1 MLESL
6 SIKNFVIVDQL
17 ELNFNAGFTALTGE
31 TGAGKSILIDALSLA
46 LGSRSETG
54 IVRNDCDKSEISATF
69 NVINNQ
75 RAIKWLNE
83 HDIDQEG
90 VGGLLLRRVIF
101 LDGRSKA
108 YINGS
113 SATINQLR
121 ELGELLV
128 DIYSQNSHHSLLK
141 VSTQRDIL
149 DNFSR
154 IKNNVDLVKKLYK
167 AWYQLFLEH
176 QNFEKNRELYYLE
189 LEELTVK
196 ISEYQ
201 ALEFSLENWESIQQQ
216 HKALNNRTELIVG
229 TQKVLS
235 ILNNDE
241 SLAINEQLYDL
252 NNHLSDLVQ
261 LDDSLNIHIK
271 TLDTATLE
279 LVEMARELSRY
290 AQSLDDNHELQKEI
304 ENKIQLTFNFLR
316 KYRLKP
322 DDLDDSSKLWQKRA
336 EHLNNILGESGIEVT
351 LNKAKNDYDEAAL
364 ELSRLRSAASKTLSN
379 EITDKLKQLSFT
391 HGKFVVNLKP
401 VEASQFGNEQAEFLI
416 STYLGAEP
424 RPIQKVASGGELS
437 RISLAIRVCSIAD
450 TNIPSM
456 IFDEVDVGI
465 GGGVA
470 EIVGKLLK
478 SLGESNNRQIFVITH
493 LPQVAA
499 QSKFHFKVSKNQVNN
514 QTISNIDLLNE
525 KSRVNEIARM
535 LGGIEITTKTLDH
548 AKEILS

>member
-6 SIKNFVIVDQL
+6 SITNFVIVDQL
-17 ELNFNAGFTALTGE
+17 ELNFDAGFTALTGE

-54 IVRNDCDKSEISATF
+54 IVRNGYEKSEISATF
-69 NVINNQ
+69 NIVNNYD
-75 RAIKWLNE
+75 ATKWLNE
-83 HDIDQEG
+83 NDIDTE
-90 VGGLLLRRVIF
+90 GGLLLRRVVF
-101 LDGRSKA
+101 SDGKSKA

-113 SATINQLR
+113 SSTINLLR

-141 VSTQRDIL
+141 ASTQRDIL
-149 DNFSR
+149 DNFSNL
-154 IKNNVDLVKKLYK
+154 KNNVNLVKKLYK
-167 AWYQLFLEH
+167 IWHQLFLEH
-176 QNFEKNRELYYLE
+176 EDFEKNRESYKLE
-189 LEELTVK
+189 LEELTEK
-196 ISEYQ
+196 INQYQ
-201 ALEFSLENWESIQQQ
+201 PLEFSLENWEHIQQQ
-216 HKALNNRTELIVG
+216 HKALNNRTELILG

-235 ILNNDE
+235 ILNNE
-241 SLAINEQLYDL
+241 EPLAINEQLSDL
-252 NNHLSDLVQ
+252 NSHLTNLVQ
-261 LDDSLNIHIK
+261 LDGSLDIHLK
-271 TLDTATLE
+271 ALDAATLE
-279 LVEMARELSRY
+279 LIEMGRELNGY
-290 AQSLDDNHELQKEI
+290 AQSLEENHELQKEI
-304 ENKIQLTFNFLR
+304 ENKIQLTFDFLR

-322 DDLDDSSKLWQKRA
+322 DELESASKIWQERILL
-336 EHLNNILGESGIEVT
+336 LNNILGESGIEVA
-351 LNKAKNDYDEAAL
+351 LNKAKADYDKAAS
-364 ELSRLRSAASKTLSN
+364 ELSHQRAVASKTLSN
-379 EITDKLKQLSFT
+379 EITDKLKQLSFA
-391 HGKFVVNLKP
+391 HGKFLVNLKH

-416 STYLGAEP
+416 STYQGAEP

-478 SLGESNNRQIFVITH
+478 SLGEANARQIFVITH

-499 QSKFHFKVSKNQVNN
+499 QSKYHFKVSKNQVNN
-514 QTISNIDLLNE
+514 QTISHIELLNE
-525 KSRVNEIARM
+525 KDRVNEVARM
-535 LGGIEITTKTLDH
+535 LGGVKITTTTIDH

>member
-17 ELNFNAGFTALTGE
+17 ELNFEGGFTSLTGE

-46 LGSRSETG
+46 LGTRSETG
-54 IVRNDCDKSEISATF
+54 IVRNGCDKSEISATF
-69 NVINNQ
+69 NILNNH
-75 RAIKWLNE
+75 AATEWVND
-83 HDIDQEG
+83 HDMGLDG
-90 VGGLLLRRVIF
+90 DLLLRRVIF

-141 VSTQRDIL
+141 ASTQRDIL
-149 DNFSR
+149 DDFSHL
-154 IKNNVDLVKKLYK
+154 KDNVDLVMGLYK
-167 AWYQLFLEH
+167 AWHQLFLEH
-176 QNFEKNRELYYLE
+176 QNYEKNRESYQLE
-189 LEELTVK
+189 LNELNEK
-196 ISEYQ
+196 LSHYQ
-201 ALEFSLENWESIQQQ
+201 TLEFSLENWEHVQKQ
-216 HKALNNRTELIVG
+216 HKALNNRTEISVG
-229 TQKVLS
+229 TQKILA
-235 ILNNDE
+235 ILNSEE
-241 SLAINEQLYDL
+241 SLAINEQLSDL
-252 NNHLSDLVQ
+252 NSHLTDLVQ
-261 LDDSLNIHIK
+261 LDDSLNIHVK
-271 TLDTATLE
+271 TLEVAT
-279 LVEMARELSRY
+279 VEIEEMGRELTRY
-290 AQSLDDNHELQKEI
+290 AQSLEDNHELQKEI
-304 ENKIQLTFNFLR
+304 EDKIQLTFDFLR

-322 DDLDDSSKLWQKRA
+322 DELEEASQLWQERIT
-336 EHLNNILGESGIEVT
+336 LLSQILGESGIEAA
-351 LNKAKNDYDEAAL
+351 LNKAKNDYDKAAS
-364 ELSRLRSAASKTLSN
+364 ELSQLRIAASKTLSN
-379 EITDKLKQLSFT
+379 EITGKLKQLSFT
-391 HGKFVVNLKP
+391 HGKFVVNLKST
-401 VEASQFGNEQAEFLI
+401 EASQFGNEQAEFLI

-478 SLGESNNRQIFVITH
+478 SLGESDDRQIFVITH

-499 QSKFHFKVSKNQVNN
+499 QSSVHFKVSKTQVNN
-514 QTISNIDLLNE
+514 QTVSHIEKLSEQTRID
-525 KSRVNEIARM
+525 EIARM
-535 LGGIEITTKTLDH
+535 LGGVEITATTMEH
-548 AKEILS
+548 AKELLG

>member
-6 SIKNFVIVDQL
+6 SITNFVIVDQL
-17 ELNFNAGFTALTGE
+17 ELNFDAGFTALTGE

-54 IVRNDCDKSEISATF
+54 IVRNGYDKSEISATF
-69 NVINNQ
+69 NIVNNHD
-75 RAIKWLNE
+75 ATKWLNE
-83 HDIDQEG
+83 NDIETE
-90 VGGLLLRRVIF
+90 GGLLLRRVVF
-101 LDGRSKA
+101 LDGKSKA

-113 SATINQLR
+113 SSTINQLR

-141 VSTQRDIL
+141 ASTQRDIL
-149 DNFSR
+149 DNFSNL
-154 IKNNVDLVKKLYK
+154 KNNVNLVKKLYK
-167 AWYQLFLEH
+167 IWHQLFLEH
-176 QNFEKNRELYYLE
+176 EDFEKNRESYKLE
-189 LEELTVK
+189 LEELSEK
-196 ISEYQ
+196 INQYQ
-201 ALEFSLENWESIQQQ
+201 PLEFSLENWEHIQQQ
-216 HKALNNRTELIVG
+216 HKALNNRTELILG

-235 ILNNDE
+235 ILNNE
-241 SLAINEQLYDL
+241 EPLAINEQLSDL
-252 NNHLSDLVQ
+252 NSHLTNLVQ
-261 LDDSLNIHIK
+261 LDGSLDIHLK
-271 TLDTATLE
+271 ALDAATLE
-279 LVEMARELSRY
+279 LVEMRRELNGY
-290 AQSLDDNHELQKEI
+290 AQSLEENHELQKEI
-304 ENKIQLTFNFLR
+304 ENKIQLTFDFLR

-322 DDLDDSSKLWQKRA
+322 DELESASKIWQERVLL
-336 EHLNNILGESGIEVT
+336 LNNILGESGIEVA
-351 LNKAKNDYDEAAL
+351 LNKAKADYDKAAS
-364 ELSRLRSAASKTLSN
+364 ELSHQRAVASKTLSN
-379 EITDKLKQLSFT
+379 EITDKLKQLSFA
-391 HGKFVVNLKP
+391 HGKFLVNLKH

-416 STYLGAEP
+416 STYQGAEP

-478 SLGESNNRQIFVITH
+478 SLGEANARQIFVITH

-499 QSKFHFKVSKNQVNN
+499 QSRYHFKVSKNQVNN
-514 QTISNIDLLNE
+514 QTISHIELLNE
-525 KSRVNEIARM
+525 KDRVNEVARM
-535 LGGIEITTKTLDH
+535 LGGVKITTTTIDH

>member
-6 SIKNFVIVDQL
+6 SITNFVIVDQL
-17 ELNFNAGFTALTGE
+17 ELNFNGGFTALTGE

-46 LGSRSETG
+46 LGSRSESG
-54 IVRNDCDKSEISATF
+54 IVRNGCEKSEISASF
-69 NVINNQ
+69 NIVNN
-75 RAIKWLNE
+75 RDANEWLNN
-83 HDIDQEG
+83 HDIETEG
-90 VGGLLLRRVIF
+90 ELLLRRVVF

-113 SATINQLR
+113 SSTINQLR

-149 DNFSR
+149 DNFSNL
-154 IKNNVDLVKKLYK
+154 KSNVSLVKKLYK
-167 AWYQLFLEH
+167 TWHQLFIEH
-176 QNFEKNRELYYLE
+176 ENFEKNRESYRLE
-189 LEELTVK
+189 LEELNEKFTQ
-196 ISEYQ
+196 YQ
-201 ALEFSLENWESIQQQ
+201 PLEFSLENWESIQQQ
-216 HKALNNRTELIVG
+216 HKALNNRTELILG

-235 ILNNDE
+235 ILNNEE
-241 SLAINEQLYDL
+241 SLAINKQLTDL
-252 NNHLSDLVQ
+252 NSHLTSLVQ
-261 LDDSLNIHIK
+261 LDDSLNVHIK
-271 TLDTATLE
+271 TLDAATLE
-279 LVEMARELSRY
+279 LAEMARELNRY
-290 AQSLDDNHELQKEI
+290 AQSLEENHELQKEI
-304 ENKIQLTFNFLR
+304 EKKIQLTFDFLR

-322 DDLDDSSKLWQKRA
+322 DELEDASKLWQERITL
-336 EHLNNILGESGIEVT
+336 LNNILGESGIEVA
-351 LNKAKNDYDEAAL
+351 LNQAKDDYDKAAL
-364 ELSRLRSAASKTLSN
+364 ELSKLRSVASKTLSN

-391 HGKFVVNLKP
+391 HGKFLVNLKP
-401 VEASQFGNEQAEFLI
+401 VEPSQFGNEQVEFLI
-416 STYLGAEP
+416 STYLGAEL

-450 TNIPSM
+450 ANIPSM

-478 SLGESNNRQIFVITH
+478 SLGESNERQIFVITH

-499 QSKFHFKVSKNQVNN
+499 QSKYHFKVSKNQVNN
-514 QTISNIDLLNE
+514 QTISHIELLNE
-525 KSRVNEIARM
+525 KDRVNEVARM

>member
-6 SIKNFVIVDQL
+6 SITNFVIVDQL
-17 ELNFNAGFTALTGE
+17 ELNFNGGFTALTGE

-46 LGSRSETG
+46 LGSRSESG
-54 IVRNDCDKSEISATF
+54 IVRNGCEKSEISASF
-69 NVINNQ
+69 NIVNN
-75 RAIKWLNE
+75 RDANEWLNN
-83 HDIDQEG
+83 HDIETEG
-90 VGGLLLRRVIF
+90 ELLLRRVVF

-113 SATINQLR
+113 SSTINQLR

-149 DNFSR
+149 DNFSNL
-154 IKNNVDLVKKLYK
+154 KSNVSLVKKLYK
-167 AWYQLFLEH
+167 TWHQLFIEH
-176 QNFEKNRELYYLE
+176 ENFEKNRESYRLE
-189 LEELTVK
+189 LEELNEKFTQ
-196 ISEYQ
+196 YQ
-201 ALEFSLENWESIQQQ
+201 PLEFSLENWESIQQQ
-216 HKALNNRTELIVG
+216 HKALNNRTELILG

-235 ILNNDE
+235 ILNNEE
-241 SLAINEQLYDL
+241 SLAINKQLTDL
-252 NNHLSDLVQ
+252 NSHLTSLVQ
-261 LDDSLNIHIK
+261 LDDSLNVHIK
-271 TLDTATLE
+271 TLDAATLE
-279 LVEMARELSRY
+279 LAEMARELNRY
-290 AQSLDDNHELQKEI
+290 AQSLEENHELQKEI
-304 ENKIQLTFNFLR
+304 EKKIQLTFDFLR

-322 DDLDDSSKLWQKRA
+322 DELEDASKLWQERIA
-336 EHLNNILGESGIEVT
+336 LLNNILGESGIEVA
-351 LNKAKNDYDEAAL
+351 LNQAKDDYDKAAL
-364 ELSRLRSAASKTLSN
+364 ELSKLRSVASKTLSN

-391 HGKFVVNLKP
+391 HGKFLVNLKP
-401 VEASQFGNEQAEFLI
+401 VEPSQFGNEQVEFLI
-416 STYLGAEP
+416 STYLGAEL

-450 TNIPSM
+450 ANIPSM

-478 SLGESNNRQIFVITH
+478 SLGESNERQIFVITH

-499 QSKFHFKVSKNQVNN
+499 QSKYHFKVSKNQVNN
-514 QTISNIDLLNE
+514 QTISHIELLNE
-525 KSRVNEIARM
+525 KDRVNEVARM

>member
-6 SIKNFVIVDQL
+6 SITNFVIVDQL
-17 ELNFNAGFTALTGE
+17 ELNFDAGFTALTGE

-54 IVRNDCDKSEISATF
+54 IVRNGYDKSEISATF
-69 NVINNQ
+69 NIVNNHD
-75 RAIKWLNE
+75 ATKWLNE
-83 HDIDQEG
+83 NDIETE
-90 VGGLLLRRVIF
+90 GGLLLRRVVF
-101 LDGRSKA
+101 SDGKSKA

-113 SATINQLR
+113 SSTINQLR

-141 VSTQRDIL
+141 ASTQRDIL
-149 DNFSR
+149 DNFSNL
-154 IKNNVDLVKKLYK
+154 KNNVNLVKKLYK
-167 AWYQLFLEH
+167 IWHQLFLEH
-176 QNFEKNRELYYLE
+176 EDFEKNRESYKLE
-189 LEELTVK
+189 LEELSEK
-196 ISEYQ
+196 INQYQ
-201 ALEFSLENWESIQQQ
+201 PLEFSLENWEHIQQQ
-216 HKALNNRTELIVG
+216 HKALNNRTELILG

-235 ILNNDE
+235 ILNNE
-241 SLAINEQLYDL
+241 EPLAINEQLSDL
-252 NNHLSDLVQ
+252 NSHLTNLVQ
-261 LDDSLNIHIK
+261 LDGSLDIHLK
-271 TLDTATLE
+271 ALDAATLE
-279 LVEMARELSRY
+279 LVEMRRELNGY
-290 AQSLDDNHELQKEI
+290 AQSLEENHELQKEI
-304 ENKIQLTFNFLR
+304 ENKIQLTFDFLR

-322 DDLDDSSKLWQKRA
+322 DELESASKIWQERVLL
-336 EHLNNILGESGIEVT
+336 LNNILGESGIEVA
-351 LNKAKNDYDEAAL
+351 LNKAKADYDKAAS
-364 ELSRLRSAASKTLSN
+364 ELSHQRAVASKNLSN
-379 EITDKLKQLSFT
+379 EITDKLKQLSFA
-391 HGKFVVNLKP
+391 HGKFLVNLKH

-416 STYLGAEP
+416 STYQGAEP

-478 SLGESNNRQIFVITH
+478 SLGEANARQIFVITH

-499 QSKFHFKVSKNQVNN
+499 QSRYHFKVSKNQVNN
-514 QTISNIDLLNE
+514 QTISHIELLNE
-525 KSRVNEIARM
+525 KDRVNEVARM
-535 LGGIEITTKTLDH
+535 LGGVKITTTTIDH

>member
-6 SIKNFVIVDQL
+6 SITNFVIVDQL
-17 ELNFNAGFTALTGE
+17 ELNFNGGFTALTGE

-46 LGSRSETG
+46 LGSRSESG
-54 IVRNDCDKSEISATF
+54 IVRNGCEKSEISASF
-69 NVINNQ
+69 NIVNN
-75 RAIKWLNE
+75 RDANEWLNN
-83 HDIDQEG
+83 HDIETEG
-90 VGGLLLRRVIF
+90 ELLLRRVVF

-113 SATINQLR
+113 SSTINQLR

-149 DNFSR
+149 DNFSNL
-154 IKNNVDLVKKLYK
+154 KSNVSLVKKLYK
-167 AWYQLFLEH
+167 TWHQLFIEH
-176 QNFEKNRELYYLE
+176 ENFEKNRESYRLE
-189 LEELTVK
+189 LEELNEKFTQ
-196 ISEYQ
+196 YQ
-201 ALEFSLENWESIQQQ
+201 PLEFSLENWESIQQQ
-216 HKALNNRTELIVG
+216 HKALNNRTELILG

-235 ILNNDE
+235 ILNNEE
-241 SLAINEQLYDL
+241 SLAINKQLTDL
-252 NNHLSDLVQ
+252 NSHLTSLVQ

-271 TLDTATLE
+271 TLDAATLE
-279 LVEMARELSRY
+279 LAEMARELNRY
-290 AQSLDDNHELQKEI
+290 AQSLEENHELQKEI
-304 ENKIQLTFNFLR
+304 EKKIQLTFDFLR

-322 DDLDDSSKLWQKRA
+322 DELEDASKLWQERITL
-336 EHLNNILGESGIEVT
+336 LNNILGESGIEVA
-351 LNKAKNDYDEAAL
+351 LNQAKDDYDKAAL
-364 ELSRLRSAASKTLSN
+364 ELSKLRSVASKTLSN

-391 HGKFVVNLKP
+391 HGKFLVNLKP
-401 VEASQFGNEQAEFLI
+401 VEPSQFGNEQVEFLI
-416 STYLGAEP
+416 STYLGAEL

-450 TNIPSM
+450 ANIPSM

-478 SLGESNNRQIFVITH
+478 SLGESNERQIFVITH

-499 QSKFHFKVSKNQVNN
+499 QSKYHFKVSKNQVNN
-514 QTISNIDLLNE
+514 QTISHIELLNE
-525 KSRVNEIARM
+525 KDRVNEVARM

>member
-17 ELNFNAGFTALTGE
+17 ELNFEDGFTSFTGE
-31 TGAGKSILIDALSLA
+31 TGAGKSILIGALSLA

-54 IVRNDCDKSEISATF
+54 IVRNGFDKSEISATF
-69 NVINNQ
+69 NIFKNQ
-75 RAIKWLNE
+75 DAIEWLNE
-83 HDIDQEG
+83 HDMDS
-90 VGGLLLRRVIF
+90 GGDLLLRRVIF
-101 LDGRSKA
+101 IDGRSKA

-141 VSTQRDIL
+141 SSTQRDIL
-149 DNFSR
+149 DDFSHL
-154 IKNNVDLVKKLYK
+154 KNNTDLVKKLYK
-167 AWYQLFLEH
+167 AWHELFLEH
-176 QNFEKNRELYYLE
+176 QNFEKNQESYQLE
-189 LEELTVK
+189 LDELTEK
-196 ISEYQ
+196 LSQYQ
-201 ALEFSLENWESIQQQ
+201 TLEFSLDNWGSIQQQ

-229 TQKVLS
+229 TQKILA
-235 ILNNDE
+235 ILNNEE
-241 SLAINEQLYDL
+241 SLAINEQLSDL

-271 TLDTATLE
+271 TLEVATVE
-279 LVEMARELSRY
+279 LVEMGRELTRY
-290 AQSLDDNHELQKEI
+290 AQSLEDNHELQKEI
-304 ENKIQLTFNFLR
+304 ESKIQLTFDFLR

-322 DDLDDSSKLWQKRA
+322 DELEDADKLWQERITFLS
-336 EHLNNILGESGIEVT
+336 HILGESGILVA
-351 LNKAKNDYDEAAL
+351 LNKAKDDYDKAAL
-364 ELSRLRSAASKTLSN
+364 ELSQLRSSASKTLSN

-391 HGKFVVNLKP
+391 HGKFLVNLKP
-401 VEASQFGNEQAEFLI
+401 VEPSQFGNEQAEFLI

-424 RPIQKVASGGELS
+424 KPIQKVASGGELS
-437 RISLAIRVCSIAD
+437 RISLAIRVCSIVDA
-450 TNIPSM
+450 NVPSM

-478 SLGESNNRQIFVITH
+478 SLGDTNGRQIFVITH

-499 QSKFHFKVSKNQVNN
+499 QSRSHFKVSKNQVNN
-514 QTISNIDLLNE
+514 QTISHIEKLSEQTRID
-525 KSRVNEIARM
+525 EIARM
-535 LGGIEITTKTLDH
+535 LGGVEITATTMEH
-548 AKEILS
+548 AKELLS